1 MTTPRS
7 FPKQVFAG
15 GTPFRGPLFWP
26 KFKPFIWWWWW
37 RFWWS
42 KATQLLESSRSRLDL
57 WPRQRLNGKKTNTVE
72 NTQIQR
78 QIHFAC
84 HIHPNTDFL
93 PFCTVQHWALSGY
106 SQTGPVVKLKQS
118 SLRFFSKLSTSRSQF
133 GPNFKFRSRQLLLS
147 TRNDWECPSESL
159 KGERCQSNCV

>member
-7 FPKQVFAG
+7 FPKQDFAG

-42 KATQLLESSRSRLDL
+42 KATRLLEISRSRLTL
-57 WPRQRLNGKKTNTVE
+57 RPRQRQNGKKTKTVE

-78 QIHFAC
+78 QIHFARC
-84 HIHPNTDFL
+84 HIHLNTKCQNLVLKEKFGCSKKNL
-93 PFCTVQHWALSGY
+93 VLKEKFGINLALK
-106 SQTGPVVKLKQS
+106 GPPMKNLVCNEKFGINCAS
-118 SLRFFSKLSTSRSQF
+118 AEAQF
-133 GPNFKFRSRQLLLS
+133 GTGRGISRETKF
-147 TRNDWECPSESL
+147 
-159 KGERCQSNCV
+159 